1 MNQSKLTKAEQEKL
15 IEAAT
20 MALAKAYAPYS
31 KFRVGAAVLTSTG
44 KIFAGCNVENA
55 SYGLSMCAERNAI
68 ANAIIGGGRDTI
80 KIKAIAVTNSQQVF
94 CSPCGA
100 CRQVIWEFGQD
111 AEVIFWGGRGW
122 QNSSIRELLPEGFI
136 L

>member
-1 MNQSKLTKAEQEKL
+1 LTESETQQL
-15 IEAAT
+15 IKVAT
-20 MALAKAYAPYS
+20 QALASAYAPYS
-31 KFRVGAAVLTSTG
+31 QFRVGAAILTTTG

-68 ANAIIGGGRDTI
+68 ANAIMVEGSD
-80 KIKAIAVTNSQQVF
+80 KMKLKAIAVVNEQNLP

-100 CRQVIWEFGQD
+100 CRQVIWEFGEEAQ
-111 AEVIFWGGRGW
+111 VIFWGDQGW
-122 QNSSIRELLPEGFI
+122 QNLTIKDLLPQGFS